1 VTWIRRNLVAVVLA
15 GIVAALAVLFLNGNL
30 QWRHDVARQEEHA
43 QGGEEGEAVEKRVSH
58 GKIVLDGK
66 DLKASGIVVAAIREG
81 TVSETLEAPGE
92 VEIAHDHLAQVTP
105 PIPGRIRAIH
115 KLVGDA
121 VSNGTV
127 LCTVE
132 SAELG
137 SARAD
142 LQSGL
147 AEAAV
152 TDRNLGRI
160 KQLYDKGL
168 RSETEVLASE
178 ADYNKARL
186 HVDAARAHL
195 RAVGI
200 NPDEP
205 APEGGANLI
214 NQYELPSPI
223 AGTILQQQL
232 TVGQNVEQ
240 KDVLFTIASLSSVWV
255 NASVNER
262 DAAKLRN
269 GMSATA
275 QVQTQG
281 ASNTVIRGVVTYIGQ
296 QGDQQTR
303 TVPVR
308 VLISNPRLSGPNP
321 GFVLRPGMFTTV
333 RFITGTKVRVVT
345 VPPEAIQEINGQSVV
360 FVRSP
365 EARPPEGVGGNKGK
379 ANDDTTKDEDATS
392 VVFEPRNVIVGTS
405 DGNAVEIVKGL
416 QRGEI
421 VAVRNA
427 FLLKS
432 ELEKEKIGDVD

>member
-1 VTWIRRNLVAVVLA
+1 MTWIRRNLAAVVLA
-15 GIVAALAVLFLNGNL
+15 GIVVALVVLVLNGNL
-30 QWRHDVARQEEHA
+30 QWQHDVARQGEQA
-43 QGGEEGEAVEKRVSH
+43 KGGEEGEAAEKRVSH
-58 GKIVLDGK
+58 GKVVLDEN

-92 VEIAHDHLAQVTP
+92 VEIAQDHLAQVTP
-105 PIPGRIRAIH
+105 PIPGRIRVIH
-115 KLVGDA
+115 KVVGDA
-121 VSNGTV
+121 VSSDTV
-127 LCTVE
+127 LCTIE

-137 SARAD
+137 IARAD
-142 LQSGL
+142 LQSAL

-160 KQLYDKGL
+160 RQLYDKGL

-178 ADYNKARL
+178 ADSNKARL

-205 APEGGANLI
+205 APEGSANLI

-232 TVGQNVEQ
+232 TIGQNVEQ
-240 KDVLFTIASLSSVWV
+240 KDVLYVVANLSSVWI
-255 NASVNER
+255 NGSVNER
-262 DAAKLRN
+262 DAFKLRN

-275 QVQTQG
+275 EVQTQR
-281 ASNTVIRGVVTYIGQ
+281 ASNAVVRGVVTYIGQ
-296 QGDQQTR
+296 QADQQTR

-308 VLISNPRLSGPNP
+308 VLLSNPRLSGTSP

-333 RFITGTKVRVVT
+333 RFITGTKSRVVT

-360 FVRSP
+360 FVKSI
-365 EARPPEGVGGNKGK
+365 EARPKAGVGGNKDKG
-379 ANDDTTKDEDATS
+379 NDETAKDAGTTS
-392 VVFEPRNVIVGTS
+392 VVFEPRTVIVGTS
-405 DGNAVEIVKGL
+405 DGSAVEIVKGL

-421 VAVRNA
+421 IAIRNA